1 MVLSWHLRECGV
13 IQMHEILNRKCIF
26 KKTVCT
32 FHGFFQRSI
41 IVEPSLMLGGP
52 DGGVLAYPVAIIET
66 EEGDVLEVTATSIQ
80 FKENKNESMD
90 IK

>member
-1 MVLSWHLRECGV
+1 
-13 IQMHEILNRKCIF
+13 MHEILNRKCIY

-32 FHGFFQRSI
+32 FHGFFQRSMVI
-41 IVEPSLMLGGP
+41 EPSIMVGGHS
-52 DGGVLAYPVAIIET
+52 GGVIAYPVAIIET

-80 FKENKNESMD
+80 LKENKNESMD

>member
-1 MVLSWHLRECGV
+1 MSDSINTKNNNG
-13 IQMHEILNRKCIF
+13 NRKCIF

-41 IVEPSLMLGGP
+41 IMRPSLMIGGD

-66 EEGDVLEVTATSIQ
+66 EEGDVIEAQAVSIQ
-80 FKENKNESMD
+80 FMEDEE
-90 IK
+90 

>member
-1 MVLSWHLRECGV
+1 M
-13 IQMHEILNRKCIF
+13 EINNKNRKCIF

-41 IVEPSLMLGGP
+41 IMRPSLMIGGD

-66 EEGDVLEVTATSIQ
+66 EEGDVIEAQAVSIQ
-80 FKENKNESMD
+80 FKDDEE
-90 IK
+90 

>member
-1 MVLSWHLRECGV
+1 MNNSINAKTNNG
-13 IQMHEILNRKCIF
+13 NRKCLF

-41 IVEPSLMLGGP
+41 IMRPSLMIGGD

-66 EEGDVLEVTATSIQ
+66 EEGEVIEAQAVSIQ
-80 FKENKNESMD
+80 FMKDEE
-90 IK
+90 

>member
-1 MVLSWHLRECGV
+1 MNNSINAKTNNG
-13 IQMHEILNRKCIF
+13 NRKCIF

-41 IVEPSLMLGGP
+41 IMRPSLMIGGD

-66 EEGDVLEVTATSIQ
+66 EKGEVIEAQAVSIQ
-80 FKENKNESMD
+80 FMKDEE
-90 IK
+90 